1 MRRRG
6 NHKTAF
12 FFIIKERDLK
22 YTFCIDNQS
31 ELERYQ
37 SFLLQHEHR
46 IQSYIEHLIAKYQVK
61 ELPGYIVLS
70 NFENATKV
78 LSDIKIPA
86 YTNEERMVITP
97 DLSTWKGIYLK
108 QLADY
113 PDDKK
118 TGFVKAHYQNMRE
131 HFILQIIGHELA
143 HHSELFLDDFEEE
156 KMAGIW
162 FEEGMVEYISR
173 RYFLTE
179 EEYEKEKT
187 SNQFLVDLFEKNN
200 RADSIEKFGETTY
213 NESYAAIFY
222 EYWRSF
228 LLVDELVEKF
238 GSCHRVF
245 EFYHQWDKEGRN
257 IPLSEWFERKIQ
269 EGL

>member
-1 MRRRG
+1 M
-6 NHKTAF
+6 
-12 FFIIKERDLK
+12 K

-37 SFLLQHEHR
+37 SFLFQHEHR
-46 IQSYIEHLIAKYQVK
+46 IQSYIEHLIAEYQVK
-61 ELPGYIVLS
+61 ELPEYIVLS

-78 LSDIKIPA
+78 LSEIKIPA
-86 YTNEERMVITP
+86 YTNEVRMVITP
-97 DLSTWKGIYLK
+97 DLSVWKGIYLK

-113 PDDKK
+113 PDDEK
-118 TGFVKAHYQNMRE
+118 TDFVKAHYQNMGE
-131 HFILQIIGHELA
+131 HSILQIIGHELA
-143 HHSELFLDDFEEE
+143 HHSELFLDDFEDE
-156 KMAGIW
+156 KIEAGIW

-173 RYFLTE
+173 RYFFTE

-187 SNQFLVDLFEKNN
+187 ANQFLVDLFEKNN
-200 RADSIEKFGETTY
+200 RADTIEKFGKTTY

-245 EFYHQWDKEGRN
+245 ESYHQWHRDGRK
-257 IPLSEWFERKIQ
+257 IPLSKWFERKLE